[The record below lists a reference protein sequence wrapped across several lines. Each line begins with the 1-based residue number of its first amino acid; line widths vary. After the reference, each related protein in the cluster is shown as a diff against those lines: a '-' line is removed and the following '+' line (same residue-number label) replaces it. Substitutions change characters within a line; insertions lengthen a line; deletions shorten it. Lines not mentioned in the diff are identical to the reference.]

1 MAEWPTLANP
11 PPPLY
16 DAVSQQQPKPAM
28 SSTVM
33 ITGANRG
40 LGLEFARQYAAAG
53 WRVLATYRNPADS
66 AELLEISGQ
75 GHVAAFQLDVSDF
88 DAIAALA
95 DELADESIDVF
106 LNNAGLFGPKPGAES
121 DLRQSFGHI
130 DYGILRQVF
139 TVNTLAPL
147 KCAEA
152 FVEHIA
158 RSEQRKFVALS
169 SIEGS
174 ISRARRDLYAYRTSK
189 AALNMVTR
197 LLSGDL
203 APRGITVA
211 SICPGWVKTR
221 MGGELAKLELTPAIA
236 SFRALVARLTLGD
249 SGSFIESPG
258 NPLQY

>member
-1 MAEWPTLANP
+1 
-11 PPPLY
+11 
-16 DAVSQQQPKPAM
+16 M
-28 SSTVM
+28 SATVM

-40 LGLEFARQYAAAG
+40 LGLEFARQYAADG

-66 AELLEISGQ
+66 SELLELAARDD
-75 GHVAAFQLDVSDF
+75 VAAFRLDVSNF
-88 DAIAALA
+88 EAIASLA
-95 DELADESIDVF
+95 GELAAEPIDVF
-106 LNNAGLFGPKPGAES
+106 LSNAGLFGPKPGAES

-130 DYGILRQVF
+130 DYGILRQVL

-152 FVEHIA
+152 FMEQIA

-174 ISRARRDLYAYRTSK
+174 ISRAKRGLYAYRTSK

-203 APRGITVA
+203 ARRGITVV
-211 SICPGWVKTR
+211 SICPGWVRTR
-221 MGGELAKLELTPAIA
+221 MGGQHAKLELTPAIA
-236 SFRALVARLTLGD
+236 DARALIARLTFND

-258 NPLQY
+258 NPLPY

>member
-1 MAEWPTLANP
+1 MLA
-11 PPPLY
+11 
-16 DAVSQQQPKPAM
+16 
-28 SSTVM
+28 TVM

-40 LGLEFARQYAAAG
+40 LGLEFVRQYAADG

-66 AELLEISGQ
+66 AELLDLARQDGIE
-75 GHVAAFQLDVSDF
+75 AFPLNVSDF
-88 DAIAALA
+88 EAISALSKK
-95 DELADESIDVF
+95 LSDESIDVF
-106 LNNAGLFGPKPGAES
+106 LSNAGLFGPKPGAES

-130 DYGILRQVF
+130 DYGIVREVL

-147 KCAEA
+147 KCAES
-152 FVEHIA
+152 FVEQIA

-174 ISRARRDLYAYRTSK
+174 ISRAQRDLYAYRTSK

-203 APRGITVA
+203 APRGITAV

-221 MGGELAKLELTPAIA
+221 MGGEFAKLELEPAIA
-236 SFRALVARLTLGD
+236 GFRGLVARLTLND

-258 NPLQY
+258 NPLAY

>member
-1 MAEWPTLANP
+1 
-11 PPPLY
+11 
-16 DAVSQQQPKPAM
+16 M

-33 ITGANRG
+33 VTGANRG
-40 LGLEFARQYAAAG
+40 LGLEFARQYAADG
-53 WRVLATYRNPADS
+53 WRVLATYRNPAV
-66 AELLEISGQ
+66 AGELLELAEQ
-75 GHVAAFQLDVSDF
+75 DNVQAFTLDVSDF

-95 DELADESIDVF
+95 DELQDETIDVF
-106 LNNAGLFGPKPGAES
+106 LSNAGLFGPKPGAES

-130 DYGILRQVF
+130 DYGIVRKVL
-139 TVNTLAPL
+139 TVNSLAPL
-147 KCAEA
+147 KCAES

-174 ISRARRDLYAYRTSK
+174 ISRAQRDLYAYRTSK

-203 APRGITVA
+203 ADRGITVV

-221 MGGELAKLELTPAIA
+221 MGGEFAKLELTPAIRD
-236 SFRALVARLTLGD
+236 FRGLVARLTLEE
-249 SGSFIESPG
+249 SGRFIESPG
-258 NPLQY
+258 NPLAY

>member
-1 MAEWPTLANP
+1 
-11 PPPLY
+11 
-16 DAVSQQQPKPAM
+16 
-28 SSTVM
+28 M

-40 LGLEFARQYAAAG
+40 LGLEFARQYAADG
-53 WRVLATYRNPADS
+53 WRVLATYRNPDDS
-66 AELLEISGQ
+66 AELLDLARQEQ
-75 GHVAAFQLDVSDF
+75 VEAFRLDVSDF
-88 DAIAALA
+88 DAISALSG
-95 DELADESIDVF
+95 ELSGEAIDVF
-106 LNNAGLFGPKPGAES
+106 LSNAGLFGPKPGAES

-130 DYGILRQVF
+130 DYGIIRQVL

-152 FVEHIA
+152 FVEQIA
-158 RSEQRKFVALS
+158 RSAQRKFVALS

-174 ISRARRDLYAYRTSK
+174 ISRAKRDLYAYRTSK

-203 APRGITVA
+203 APRGITVV

-221 MGGELAKLELTPAIA
+221 MGGDFAKLELAPAITG
-236 SFRALVARLTLGD
+236 FRGLVSRLTLDD

>member
-1 MAEWPTLANP
+1 
-11 PPPLY
+11 
-16 DAVSQQQPKPAM
+16 M

-53 WRVLATYRNPADS
+53 WQVLATYRNPADS

-106 LNNAGLFGPKPGAES
+106 LSNAGLFGPKPGAES

-130 DYGILRQVF
+130 DYGILRQVL

-221 MGGELAKLELTPAIA
+221 MGGEFAKLELTPAIA

>member
-1 MAEWPTLANP
+1 MT
-11 PPPLY
+11 
-16 DAVSQQQPKPAM
+16 
-28 SSTVM
+28 STVM

-40 LGLEFARQYAAAG
+40 LGLEFAKQYAADG
-53 WRVLATYRNPADS
+53 WRVLPTYRNAAD
-66 AELLEISGQ
+66 AGELLAMADRGSVQ
-75 GHVAAFQLDVSDF
+75 AFKLDVSDF
-88 DAIAALA
+88 DAISALA
-95 DELADESIDVF
+95 KDLSGETIDVF
-106 LNNAGLFGPKPGAES
+106 LSNAGLFGPKPGAES

-130 DYGILRQVF
+130 DYEIVRNVL

-158 RSEQRKFVALS
+158 RSKQRKFVALS

-174 ISRARRDLYAYRTSK
+174 ISRAKRDLYAYRTSK

-221 MGGELAKLELTPAIA
+221 MGGEFAKLELKPAIA
-236 SFRALVARLTLGD
+236 NFRGLVARLSIED

-258 NPLQY
+258 NPLPY